1 MISLNLQHIIQKIFP
16 LTLSGFFGNNV
27 STNYCDQTKF
37 NMLFETIT
45 AGEYFSKFYIKAEF
59 VFTLIMKSYSLHVK
73 DLKLS
78 LKGLI
83 EFDASK
89 CAF

>member
-1 MISLNLQHIIQKIFP
+1 
-16 LTLSGFFGNNV
+16 
-27 STNYCDQTKF
+27 
-37 NMLFETIT
+37 MLFETII
-45 AGEYFSKFYIKAEF
+45 AGECFSKFCIKAEF
-59 VFTLIMKSYSLHVK
+59 VFTLIMESYSLNVK

-78 LKGLI
+78 LKGLM

>member
-1 MISLNLQHIIQKIFP
+1 
-16 LTLSGFFGNNV
+16 
-27 STNYCDQTKF
+27 
-37 NMLFETIT
+37 MLFETIT
-45 AGEYFSKFYIKAEF
+45 AGECFSQFYIKAEF
-59 VFTLIMKSYSLHVK
+59 VFTFIMESYSLNVK

-78 LKGLI
+78 LKGLM